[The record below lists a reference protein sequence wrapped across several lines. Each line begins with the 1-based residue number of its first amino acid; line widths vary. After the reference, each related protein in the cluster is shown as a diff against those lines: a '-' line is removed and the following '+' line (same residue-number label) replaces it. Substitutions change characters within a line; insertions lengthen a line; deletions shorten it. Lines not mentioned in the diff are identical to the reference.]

1 MQSGAWFAL
10 VVLGV
15 FGLESIFRI
24 WHHIGLLRDPVAKVV
39 MWAVYSL
46 FHIFGWLSL
55 LIFLLIGYGYSG
67 WLVSIDTAS
76 QTIMTRSNH
85 LFPPGVTKNS
95 LEFGEIQY
103 IKGDFEYLPKLHYVL
118 KATTRDGKVLE
129 LGRDPIYPSEELLGL
144 GRTTADK
151 SGAKLDLR

>member
-39 MWAVYSL
+39 MWVVYSL
-46 FHIFGWLSL
+46 FHLFGWLSL
-55 LIFLLIGYGYSG
+55 LIHLLIGYGYSG
-67 WLVSIDTAS
+67 WLVFIDTAS

-85 LFPPGVTKNS
+85 LFPPGVT
-95 LEFGEIQY
+95 QTWQ
-103 IKGDFEYLPKLHYVL
+103 P
-118 KATTRDGKVLE
+118 A
-129 LGRDPIYPSEELLGL
+129 
-144 GRTTADK
+144 A
-151 SGAKLDLR
+151 LR